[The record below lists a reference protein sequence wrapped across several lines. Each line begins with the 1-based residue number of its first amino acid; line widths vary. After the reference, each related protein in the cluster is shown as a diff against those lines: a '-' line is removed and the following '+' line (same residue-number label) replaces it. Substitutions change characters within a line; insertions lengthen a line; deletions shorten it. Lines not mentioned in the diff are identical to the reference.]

1 VTAVPASTVNSPGRK
16 LSIYAVIPTGDLETL
31 LIAQQ
36 NYRPVHGDENR
47 TSRGRSREQD
57 RQQESGD
64 LSRNRGG
71 TTRRNLVLGGAGLA
85 AVLGGGWFLFL
96 RTGDSPEPVAEEFVA
111 AIDDTNFSR
120 ADEFVHPDSPL
131 DGAGTAADLLLAVAG
146 VGRAISAVDISA
158 TDTETTERGGG
169 EAVVRVTVEIDLVVD
184 RVDAVVPL
192 EMRTDSGDWY
202 VWNVDV

>member
-1 VTAVPASTVNSPGRK
+1 M
-16 LSIYAVIPTGDLETL
+16 
-31 LIAQQ
+31 
-36 NYRPVHGDENR
+36 HGDENR

-85 AVLGGGWFLFL
+85 AVLGGGWFFFL

-146 VGRAISAVDISA
+146 VGRAISAVDISV
-158 TDTETTERGGG
+158 TETEIAERGGRPG
-169 EAVVRVTVEIDLVVD
+169 D
-184 RVDAVVPL
+184 RRDRPP
-192 EMRTDSGDWY
+192 R
-202 VWNVDV
+202 

>member
-1 VTAVPASTVNSPGRK
+1 M
-16 LSIYAVIPTGDLETL
+16 
-31 LIAQQ
+31 
-36 NYRPVHGDENR
+36 HGDENR

-64 LSRNRGG
+64 LSRDGRGG

-96 RTGDSPEPVAEEFVA
+96 RKGDSPEPVAEEFVA

-120 ADEFVHPDSPL
+120 ADELVHPDSPL

-184 RVDAVVPL
+184 RVDAGVPL